1 MSLQLSKIGRNN
13 DSALS
18 NGDQDTKKHKEKF
31 LMFVRVLIKY
41 LERVRI
47 EKNERETDYV
57 LYNYKNK

>member
-1 MSLQLSKIGRNN
+1 M
-13 DSALS
+13 S

-57 LYNYKNK
+57 LYNYENK